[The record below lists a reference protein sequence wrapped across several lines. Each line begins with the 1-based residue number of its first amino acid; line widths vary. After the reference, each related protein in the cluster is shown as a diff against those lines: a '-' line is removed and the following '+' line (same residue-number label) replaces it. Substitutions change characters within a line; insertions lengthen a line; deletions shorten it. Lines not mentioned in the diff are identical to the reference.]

1 MDKFLKKNK
10 IVDCFFFHDE
20 IEMLKMRVKELSP
33 YVDYF
38 IIIEGKI
45 DFRNNPKNIN
55 INLKDDFFNDYRQKI
70 NHLVYDKFDKNSL
83 KKIYENLKYERKL
96 LSFNESIVD
105 KFDIIDYAL
114 SSLREKILSLDLQ
127 FDDLIMVSDIDEI
140 PDLSASNTLIDYSKY
155 DTLVLRQTNFV

>member
-10 IVDCFFFHDE
+10 IVDCFFFYDE
-20 IEMLKMRVKELSP
+20 IEMLKLRVKELSP

-70 NHLVYDKFDKNSL
+70 HHLVYDEFDKVSL
-83 KKIYENLKYERKL
+83 KETYENLKYERKL
-96 LSFNESIVD
+96 LSFNKSINFIALIYHLTFTLEKHHWP
-105 KFDIIDYAL
+105 KFMH
-114 SSLREKILSLDLQ
+114 S
-127 FDDLIMVSDIDEI
+127 FD
-140 PDLSASNTLIDYSKY
+140 N
-155 DTLVLRQTNFV
+155 